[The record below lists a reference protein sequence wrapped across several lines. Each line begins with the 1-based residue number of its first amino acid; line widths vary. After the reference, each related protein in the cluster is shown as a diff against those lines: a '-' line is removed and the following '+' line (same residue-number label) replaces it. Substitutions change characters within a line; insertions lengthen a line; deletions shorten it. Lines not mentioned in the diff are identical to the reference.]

1 MKKILLLLIPIF
13 FLFSCTNSSGSVPII
28 SESGSTKTILAIGD
42 SLTIWYGLPIEESY
56 PSQLEKKL
64 KELWYLYIVQ
74 NAGISGDTSAWL
86 LSRIDWILDGAS
98 PDIIILC
105 IGANDALQWK
115 SVDDMEKNIRTIVT
129 KIQAKKISILFV
141 GMRAPFNLGNEYR
154 KQFDGTYQKIA
165 DEYEL
170 SFMPFFLE
178 WVALNQKY
186 NQDDRIHP
194 NREGYSIIVSNI
206 IKFLD
211 NTDLLKK

>member
-13 FLFSCTNSSGSVPII
+13 FLFSCTNSSSSVPVIT
-28 SESGSTKTILAIGD
+28 ESGSTKTILAIGD
-42 SLTIWYGLPIEESY
+42 SLTIWYGLPLEESY

-64 KELWYLYIVQ
+64 KELWYLYVVQ

-86 LSRIDWILDGAS
+86 LSRIDWILDGQS
-98 PDIIILC
+98 PDLIILC

-115 SVDDMEKNIRTIVT
+115 SVDDMEKNIRTIIG
-129 KIQAKKISILFV
+129 KIQAKKIPILFV

-165 DEYEL
+165 DEYKL
-170 SFMPFFLE
+170 PFMPFFLDG
-178 WVALNQKY
+178 VALNQKY

-194 NREGYSIIVSNI
+194 NREWYWIIVSNI

-211 NTDLLKK
+211 TDLLKK